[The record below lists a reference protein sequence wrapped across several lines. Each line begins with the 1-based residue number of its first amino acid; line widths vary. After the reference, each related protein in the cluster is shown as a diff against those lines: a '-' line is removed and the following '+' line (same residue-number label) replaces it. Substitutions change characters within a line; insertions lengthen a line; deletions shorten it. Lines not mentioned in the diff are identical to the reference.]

1 VFATVRK
8 KSDAQS
14 LWNLNEPNLIP
25 ICPLDLTYLNAILGV
40 VETVAI
46 EMQRHGKKGLYMLI
60 QACLPLIRQA
70 GDKIVWI
77 MTPATIH
84 NQYVPSIHACDFAT
98 NGIART
104 LDIEL

>member
-1 VFATVRK
+1 MVQK
-8 KSDAQS
+8 ESDAQS

-25 ICPLDLTYLNAILGV
+25 ICPLDLTHLDAILGV

-46 EMQRHGKKGLYMLI
+46 EMQRRGTKGQYALI

-70 GDKIVWI
+70 GDRIVWI

-104 LDIEL
+104 LDNEL